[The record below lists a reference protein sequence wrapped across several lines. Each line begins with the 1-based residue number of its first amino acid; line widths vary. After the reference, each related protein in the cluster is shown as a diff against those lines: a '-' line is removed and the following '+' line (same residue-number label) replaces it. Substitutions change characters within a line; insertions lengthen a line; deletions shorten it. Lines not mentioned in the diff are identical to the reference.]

1 MTDWGP
7 TDALDDLSPEELR
20 LRLHSLQAI
29 IARAPVPI
37 AIAHDPECRFISAN
51 RALAQLLKTPAASNI
66 SLTPARGAPPYRI
79 QQNGRDVPASDLPMQ
94 YAIAHRTSVSNEIE
108 IVRSDGTVLFVQ
120 NDVEPLY
127 DSHGRIYGCV
137 SVVVDLTFRKLAE
150 IGLRDADRR
159 KDEFLATLSHELRN
173 PLAPIRTAIE
183 VMRLA
188 RGDQDV
194 IESARITMERQ
205 VLHLVRITDDLLDV
219 ARITQNKMDLRRAR
233 LDVRSVLT
241 SAVEATRA
249 NLEARDRQLLIDLP
263 EHPLWVD
270 GDVTRLV
277 QAVSNLLANAIKFT
291 ERGGRVKVS
300 ASADDGKA
308 RIAVEDSGVGIPPA
322 MLARIF
328 EMFTQLQDFRDRTQ
342 GGLGIGLT
350 LARRLIELHGG
361 TIEAFSEGVGR
372 GSRFVIQLPLLD
384 TNSAQVAKAPAAG
397 RSSPAR
403 RVLVAEDNADAAEM
417 MRVMLGLN
425 GHDVRVAADGAEA
438 VAVAKTFRPHIA
450 FIDIGMPRLDGYEV
464 ADRIRRMD
472 GPPIVLVALTGWGQD
487 EDKRRSRDAG
497 FDHHLTKPPE
507 PDVVQRLIAACVDAS
522 ASDGPQSR

>member
-1 MTDWGP
+1 M
-7 TDALDDLSPEELR
+7 
-20 LRLHSLQAI
+20 
-29 IARAPVPI
+29 
-37 AIAHDPECRFISAN
+37 
-51 RALAQLLKTPAASNI
+51 
-66 SLTPARGAPPYRI
+66 
-79 QQNGRDVPASDLPMQ
+79 
-94 YAIAHRTSVSNEIE
+94 
-108 IVRSDGTVLFVQ
+108 
-120 NDVEPLY
+120 
-127 DSHGRIYGCV
+127 
-137 SVVVDLTFRKLAE
+137 DLTFRKLAE

-188 RGDQDV
+188 RRRSGRD
-194 IESARITMERQ
+194 R
-205 VLHLVRITDDLLDV
+205 
-219 ARITQNKMDLRRAR
+219 RRAR
-233 LDVRSVLT
+233 HDGAPGAPSGAHHRRLARRRAHHAEQDG
-241 SAVEATRA
+241 SAARA
-249 NLEARDRQLLIDLP
+249 AGCSLGADERRRNHAR
-263 EHPLWVD
+263 
-270 GDVTRLV
+270 
-277 QAVSNLLANAIKFT
+277 
-291 ERGGRVKVS
+291 ERRRPGSPAHHRPAR
-300 ASADDGKA
+300 ASALGRRRCHA
-308 RIAVEDSGVGIPPA
+308 ARAGRLEPARQCRQVHRTRRAREGVRVRATQARSRIAVEDSGVGIPPA

-328 EMFTQLQDFRDRTQ
+328 DMFTQLQDFRDRTQ

-361 TIEAFSEGVGR
+361 TIEAFSEGIGR
-372 GSRFVIQLPLLD
+372 GSCFVIHLPLL
-384 TNSAQVAKAPAAG
+384 AAAAG
-397 RSSPAR
+397 AADEGAGDRPSSQTR

-464 ADRIRRMD
+464 ADRIRRME

-507 PDVVQRLIAACVDAS
+507 PDVVQRLIAACPDS
-522 ASDGPQSR
+522 PASDGPESR

>member
-1 MTDWGP
+1 MADWSP
-7 TDALDDLSPEELR
+7 TDALDDLSAEELR
-20 LRLHSLQAI
+20 QRLHSLQAI

-51 RALAQLLKTPAASNI
+51 RALAALLKVPEASNI
-66 SLTPARGAPPYRI
+66 SLTPATGAPPYRI
-79 QQNGRDVPASDLPMQ
+79 QQNGRDIPGSELPMQ
-94 YAIAHRTSVSNEIE
+94 FAIGHRTSVSNEIE
-108 IVRSDGTVLFVQ
+108 IVRADGTVLFVQ

-159 KDEFLATLSHELRN
+159 KDEFLATLSHELRS

-188 RGDQDV
+188 RGDQEV
-194 IESARITMERQ
+194 IEGARVTMERQ
-205 VLHLVRITDDLLDV
+205 IMHLVRITDDLLDV
-219 ARITQNKMDLRRAR
+219 ARITQNKMDLRRSR
-233 LDVRSVLT
+233 LDIRSVLT
-241 SAVEATRA
+241 SAMETTRA
-249 NLEARDRQLLIDLP
+249 HLEARDRHLSIELP
-263 EHPLWVD
+263 ERPLWVD
-270 GDVTRLV
+270 GDMTRLA

-291 ERGGRVKVS
+291 ERGGRVKLS
-300 ASADDGKA
+300 ASAEAGRA
-308 RIAVEDSGVGIPPA
+308 RIAIEDSGVGIPPA

-328 EMFTQLQDFRDRTQ
+328 EMFTQLQNYRDRTQ

-350 LARRLIELHGG
+350 LARRLVELHGG
-361 TIEAFSEGVGR
+361 SLEAFSDGLGR
-372 GSRFVIQLPLLD
+372 GSTFVIYLPLVE
-384 TNSAQVAKAPAAG
+384 SAAAQAAAG
-397 RSSPAR
+397 SPIEPSSPVR

-438 VAVAKTFRPHIA
+438 VAIAKTFRPHIA

-464 ADRIRRMD
+464 ADRIRRME
-472 GPPIVLVALTGWGQD
+472 GAPIVLVALTGWGQD
-487 EDKRRSRDAG
+487 EDKRRSREAG

-507 PDVVQRLIAACVDAS
+507 PDVVQRLIAGCEE
-522 ASDGPQSR
+522 